1 MRRPF
6 GPADGGL
13 VQPADSIPFLEISE
27 STLREMVMND
37 PSELVRF
44 AQKLGLDIGTAK
56 DLPML
61 LLSRLLALAD
71 GFREG

>member
-1 MRRPF
+1 
-6 GPADGGL
+6 
-13 VQPADSIPFLEISE
+13 
-27 STLREMVMND
+27 MVMND
-37 PSELVRF
+37 PGELVRF